1 MASIF
6 KSRIARET
14 AKPFE
19 EPAKRLILLFPDLE
33 WDLKRAGYSINTIQF
48 LSIILYLTLMTFI
61 GCAFVIITPLV
72 VFKGTDQFYISIL
85 FSIFITFVM
94 FLYLLFVPK
103 LEISKRG
110 RLIDRDLEYMLKD
123 MEIQLS
129 SGVPLFDTLVNVGR
143 GKYGECSVIS
153 DQIVQEVESGKSI
166 TDVLDGV
173 GLWSPSDYLRNV
185 LWQIVNTVRSGS
197 DIKLALNA
205 ISQDLRIDKENKIKA
220 YAQELNMWGLIYM
233 IGAIILPSMGVT
245 LLVILSSFVG
255 GGMINESL
263 FWLILGGLIVFQ
275 VVFISFV
282 KGKRP
287 SV

>member
-6 KSRIARET
+6 KSKLARET

-19 EPAKRLILLFPDLE
+19 EPAKRLVLLFPDLE
-33 WDLKRAGYSINTIQF
+33 WDLKRAGYSIDTTTF
-48 LSIILYLTLMTFI
+48 LSVVMYLSLMTLI
-61 GCAFVIITPLV
+61 AAMFVIVLPLV
-72 VFKGTDQFYISIL
+72 LVKGKDQFYIALL
-85 FSIFITFVM
+85 FSIFITFIM
-94 FLYLLFVPK
+94 FLYLLFIPK

-129 SGVPLFDTLVNVGR
+129 SGVPLFDTLVNVGK
-143 GKYGECSVIS
+143 GKYGECSAIS
-153 DQIVQEVESGKSI
+153 DEIVQEVEAGKSM
-166 TDVLDGV
+166 TDVLDSV

-197 DIKLALNA
+197 DIKRSLAA
-205 ISQDLRIDKENKIKA
+205 ISADLRVDKENKIKS
-220 YAQELNMWGLIYM
+220 YAQELNMWGLMYM
-233 IGAIILPSMGVT
+233 LGAIILPSMGVT
-245 LLVILSSFVG
+245 LLVILSSFIG
-255 GGMINESL
+255 GGVITETL
-263 FWLILGGLIVFQ
+263 FWLILLGLIIFQ

-287 SV
+287 AI

>member
-6 KSRIARET
+6 KSKTARET

-19 EPAKRLILLFPDLE
+19 EPAKRLVLLFPDLE
-33 WDLKRAGYSINTIQF
+33 WDLKRAGYNIDTTQF
-48 LSIILYLTLMTFI
+48 LSIVMYLSLVSFI
-61 GCAFVIITPLV
+61 ACVFMIVVPLV
-72 VFKGTDQFYISIL
+72 TVKGGEQLYISLL

-94 FLYLLFVPK
+94 FLYLLFIPK
-103 LEISKRG
+103 MEISKRG
-110 RLIDRDLEYMLKD
+110 RLIDGDLEYMLKD

-143 GKYGECSVIS
+143 GKYGECSRIA
-153 DQIVQEVESGKSI
+153 DEIVQEVEAGKSI

-197 DIKLALNA
+197 DIKRSLAA
-205 ISQDLRIDKENKIKA
+205 ISADLRIEKENKIKA
-220 YAQELNMWGLIYM
+220 YAQELNMWGLLYM
-233 IGAIILPSMGVT
+233 LGAIILPSMGVT
-245 LLVILSSFVG
+245 LLVILSSFIG
-255 GGMINESL
+255 GGIITETL
-263 FWLILGGLIVFQ
+263 LWLILVGLIFFQ
-275 VVFISFV
+275 MIFISFV

-287 SV
+287 TV

>member
-6 KSRIARET
+6 KSKLARET

-19 EPAKRLILLFPDLE
+19 EPAKRLVLLFPDLE
-33 WDLKRAGYSINTIQF
+33 WDLKRAGYTIDTTQF
-48 LSIILYLTLMTFI
+48 LSVVMYLALMTLI
-61 GCAFVIITPLV
+61 GCMFIIVLPLV
-72 VFKGTDQFYISIL
+72 LVKGKDQFYIALL
-85 FSIFITFVM
+85 FSIFITFIM

-129 SGVPLFDTLVNVGR
+129 SGVPLFDTLVNVGK
-143 GKYGECSVIS
+143 GKYGECSVIA
-153 DQIVQEVESGKSI
+153 DEIVQEVEAGKSM

-197 DIKLALNA
+197 DIKRALAA
-205 ISQDLRIDKENKIKA
+205 ISSDLRIDKENKIKS
-220 YAQELNMWGLIYM
+220 YAQELNMWGLMYM
-233 IGAIILPSMGVT
+233 LGAIILPSMGVT
-245 LLVILSSFVG
+245 LLVILSSFIG
-255 GGMINESL
+255 GGVITETL
-263 FWLILGGLIVFQ
+263 FWLILLGLIIFQ

-287 SV
+287 AI

>member
-6 KSRIARET
+6 KSKTARET

-19 EPAKRLILLFPDLE
+19 EPAKRLVLLFPDLE
-33 WDLKRAGYSINTIQF
+33 WDLKRAGYNIDTTQF
-48 LSIILYLTLMTFI
+48 LSIVMYLTLVSFI
-61 GCAFVIITPLV
+61 ICVVMIIVPLV
-72 VFKGTDQFYISIL
+72 TVKGSDQFYIALL

-94 FLYLLFVPK
+94 FLYLLFIPK
-103 LEISKRG
+103 MEISKRG
-110 RLIDRDLEYMLKD
+110 RLIDGDLEYMLKD

-143 GKYGECSVIS
+143 GKYGECSRIA
-153 DQIVQEVESGKSI
+153 DEIVQEVEAGKSI

-197 DIKLALNA
+197 DIKRSLAA
-205 ISQDLRIDKENKIKA
+205 ISADLRIEKENKIKA
-220 YAQELNMWGLIYM
+220 YAQELNMWGLLYM
-233 IGAIILPSMGVT
+233 LGAIILPSMGVT
-245 LLVILSSFVG
+245 LLVILSSFIG
-255 GGMINESL
+255 GGIITETL
-263 FWLILGGLIVFQ
+263 FWLILVGLIFFQ
-275 VVFISFV
+275 MIFISFV

-287 SV
+287 TV

>member
-1 MASIF
+1 MTSIF
-6 KSRIARET
+6 KSKLTRET

-19 EPAKRLILLFPDLE
+19 EPAKRLVLLFPDLE
-33 WDLKRAGYSINTIQF
+33 WDLKRAGYAINTTQF
-48 LSIILYLTLMTFI
+48 LSIVMYLTLMTLI
-61 GCAFVIITPLV
+61 GCLIVMVLPLV
-72 VFKGTDQFYISIL
+72 VFKGREQFYITLL

-94 FLYLLFVPK
+94 FLYLLFIPK
-103 LEISKRG
+103 MEIGKRG

-143 GKYGECSVIS
+143 GKYGECSIIA
-153 DQIVQEVESGKSI
+153 DQIVQEVEAGKSI
-166 TDVLDGV
+166 TDVLDSV

-197 DIKLALNA
+197 DIKRALAA
-205 ISQDLRIDKENKIKA
+205 ISADLRADKENKIKA

-233 IGAIILPSMGVT
+233 LGAIILPSMGVT
-245 LLVILSSFVG
+245 LLVILSSFIG
-255 GGMINESL
+255 GGIITETL
-263 FWLILGGLIVFQ
+263 FLLILGGLIIFQ
-275 VVFISFV
+275 VFFISFV

-287 SV
+287 AV

>member
-1 MASIF
+1 MVSIF
-6 KSRIARET
+6 KSKLARET

-19 EPAKRLILLFPDLE
+19 EPAKRLVLLFPDLE
-33 WDLKRAGYSINTIQF
+33 WDLKRAGYIIDTTTF
-48 LSIILYLTLMTFI
+48 LSVVMYLSLMTFI
-61 GCAFVIITPLV
+61 ACMFVIVLPLV
-72 VFKGTDQFYISIL
+72 LVKGKDQFYIALL
-85 FSIFITFVM
+85 FSIFMTFIM
-94 FLYLLFVPK
+94 FLYLLFIPK

-129 SGVPLFDTLVNVGR
+129 SGVPLFDTLVNVGK

-153 DQIVQEVESGKSI
+153 DEIVQEVEAGKSM
-166 TDVLDGV
+166 TDVLDSV

-197 DIKLALNA
+197 DIKRSLAA
-205 ISQDLRIDKENKIKA
+205 ISADLRVDKENKIKQ
-220 YAQELNMWGLIYM
+220 YAQELNMWGLMYM
-233 IGAIILPSMGVT
+233 LGAIILPSMGVT
-245 LLVILSSFVG
+245 LLVILSSFIG
-255 GGMINESL
+255 GGVITETL
-263 FWLILGGLIVFQ
+263 FWLILLGLIIFQ

-287 SV
+287 AI